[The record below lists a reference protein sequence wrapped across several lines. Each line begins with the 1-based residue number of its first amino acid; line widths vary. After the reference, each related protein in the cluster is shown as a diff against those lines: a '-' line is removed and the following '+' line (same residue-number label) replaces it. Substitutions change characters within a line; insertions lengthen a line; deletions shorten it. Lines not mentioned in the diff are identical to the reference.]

1 MRSWFASRKPRP
13 TPIRPAFHNANQSR
27 DCETIRLIR
36 SCLGDKPS
44 AHGSGAQVHYRLAST
59 WLTAFVGGSSSSNVR
74 AAAAPLDKVG
84 GCGRAGT
91 AAPAPPGS
99 SAEACL
105 NRLHRMG
112 PGFSNWEAKVNPT
125 VADQGKAVATVTAD
139 DVAHADHEVYEAPK
153 GQSAPPDVNAP
164 RSSGRATRCQS
175 L

>member
-1 MRSWFASRKPRP
+1 MAYR
-13 TPIRPAFHNANQSR
+13 IRRRVILLKRQGR
-27 DCETIRLIR
+27 R
-36 SCLGDKPS
+36 
-44 AHGSGAQVHYRLAST
+44 
-59 WLTAFVGGSSSSNVR
+59 R
-74 AAAAPLDKVG
+74 AARQGWRVRSRG
-84 GCGRAGT
+84 HRGTCTTRVIGR
-91 AAPAPPGS
+91 
-99 SAEACL
+99 ACL